1 MAKPG
6 ESKIMGCDIHAVIE
20 YKRWDSFWSSFGE
33 IDIPRDYDFFS
44 AIAFGDGGITD
55 ELLYPPRGMPSDVS
69 LRTSGLFYM
78 DGQEY
83 KDLMK
88 SHGMEEKIDPEIMEE
103 WEKIEYLSSGAVVAP
118 DWHTPSWMNLSEFK
132 ASLEQGDITSDKQSP
147 EIRATLSAMEILA
160 NAYGHENVRLIFW
173 FDG

>member
-88 SHGMEEKIDPEIMEE
+88 SHGMEEIIDPEIMEE
-103 WEKIEYLSSGAVVAP
+103 WERKEYLSTGAVVAP

-132 ASLEQGDITSDKQSP
+132 ASLEQGDITPDKQSP
-147 EIRATLSAMEILA
+147 EIMATLSAMEVLA
-160 NAYGHENVRLIFW
+160 NAYGHGNVRLVFW